1 VGLPQHQSQRNH
13 QTDSVYQTPE
23 LQTQRNQTAFISL
36 RVKLLLGFSMVF
48 SVVFA
53 GAFYWFYTFTTEKT
67 ISRLRAD
74 MKSTLV
80 GAIRGVDV
88 NQLMALYKDGERNA
102 AGFSDDPR
110 FQQQL
115 AWFETVHG
123 IEPRSWLYTYTFG
136 LARNNRRMGPPAV
149 APDQLEIIYLVDLWA
164 NHNPAKSV
172 HFLEPGV
179 PARVTHQV
187 IEHGEIVET
196 REIYTDKWGTWLSAF
211 APLKDTRG
219 NVVAILGIDIEAD
232 YVLKVQQEIRDKVLV
247 SFVSTYAVLFVLV
260 YLLSGVLTKH
270 LIELTESA
278 ERIAA
283 GNYHQA
289 LSFAKQRW
297 FPDEMNTLAQVFGDM
312 IDSIRTRE
320 QLIREG
326 KQAEDKM
333 RRELE
338 EEKELNE
345 LKSRFVSMAS
355 HEFRTPLTAI
365 RTATEILEQYGDV
378 ASEAK
383 KQEYFRRIRTA
394 IQNIDQLM
402 EDVLT
407 IGKAEAGK
415 LEFSPVWLNVEEFCR
430 EIVEEIQLGIGSHH
444 QITLTSQGACQQVF
458 LDPKLLRSI
467 LTNLLSNAVKYS
479 QPGSAVEFSLACL
492 DPVVRFT
499 VQDQGIG
506 IPLEDQPKLFELF
519 HRARNAE
526 TIRGTGLGLAI
537 VKQCV
542 ELHQGQISFT
552 SQENAGTTFCVEL
565 PLRLEQMA
573 EKS

>member
-1 VGLPQHQSQRNH
+1 
-13 QTDSVYQTPE
+13 
-23 LQTQRNQTAFISL
+23 
-36 RVKLLLGFSMVF
+36 MVF
-48 SVVFA
+48 SIVFA

-67 ISRLRAD
+67 ISRLRSD

-80 GAIRGVDV
+80 GAARGVNV
-88 NQLMALYKDGERNA
+88 KQLMALYQDGKPNA
-102 AGFSDDPR
+102 AGFSDDVR
-110 FQQQL
+110 FEQQL

-123 IEPRSWLYTYTFG
+123 IEPRAWLYTYTFG
-136 LARNNRRMGPPAV
+136 KARNNRRVGAPAV
-149 APDQLEIIYLVDLWA
+149 PPDQLEIIYLVDLWA
-164 NHNPAKSV
+164 NHNPSKSV
-172 HFLEPGV
+172 HFLEAGV
-179 PARVTHQV
+179 PAQVTHQV
-187 IEHGEIVET
+187 IERGAIAESQ
-196 REIYTDKWGTWLSAF
+196 EIYTDKWGTWLSAF
-211 APLKDTRG
+211 APLKDTSG
-219 NVVAILGIDIEAD
+219 KVVAILGVDIQAD

-247 SFVSTYAVLFVLV
+247 SFVSTYAVLFFLV

-278 ERIAA
+278 ERIAD
-283 GNYHQA
+283 GNYHQS
-289 LSFAKQRW
+289 LSFANQRW

-326 KQAEDKM
+326 KQVEDKM
-333 RRELE
+333 RRALE

-378 ASEAK
+378 VSAEK

-415 LEFSPVWLNVEEFCR
+415 LEFSPGWLNLEEFCC

-444 QITLTSQGACQQVF
+444 RIQLTRQGDCQRVY

-479 QPGSAVEFSLACL
+479 PQGSVVEFSLSCL
-492 DPVVRFT
+492 TQVIRFEIK
-499 VQDQGIG
+499 DQGIG
-506 IPLEDQPKLFELF
+506 IPLDDQPKLFELF
-519 HRARNAE
+519 HRAKNAD

-542 ELHQGQISFT
+542 ELHQGQITFT
-552 SQENAGTTFCVEL
+552 SQEDAGTTFCVEL
-565 PLRLEQMA
+565 PLLVESPSEHA
-573 EKS
+573 